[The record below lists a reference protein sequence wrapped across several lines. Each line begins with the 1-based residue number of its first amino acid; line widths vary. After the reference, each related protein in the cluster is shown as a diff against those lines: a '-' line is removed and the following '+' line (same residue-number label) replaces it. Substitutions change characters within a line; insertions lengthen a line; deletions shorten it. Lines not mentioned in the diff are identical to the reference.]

1 MYYLEQLQNFNN
13 IMANYRIIDDFSI
26 GDTYKLIRN
35 IDSVP
40 DNQVITDAFLTVKS
54 DLSAAD
60 QNAEVAIHIIEADLT
75 TSDVGEVT
83 NYEDGSVQI
92 RFIVKPAV
100 SLMMDRLSTYFYDI
114 HVNLSSGEKYVL
126 EFGKLFTGSS
136 VTQLH

>member
-1 MYYLEQLQNFNN
+1 MYDPEQLQNFKDT
-13 IMANYRIIDDFSI
+13 MANYRIIDDFSI

-35 IDSVP
+35 LDSVP
-40 DNQVITDAFLTVKS
+40 DDQVITDAFLTIKS
-54 DLSAAD
+54 DLAHAD
-60 QNAEVAIHIIEADLT
+60 QNAEVAIHIIDAALT
-75 TSDVGEVT
+75 VDDIGEVT

-114 HVNLSSGEKYVL
+114 HVNLASGEKYAL
-126 EFGKLFTGSS
+126 ESGKLFTGSS